1 MVSKATDGFDPTS
14 TVTPSNVLS
23 GNIMAGASWNS
34 TNTALQDALTQAT
47 GQQTQNFAV
56 PGSTTSDTLKQLN
69 DFIGGGGSFGADT
82 TVFLQAGGVDFL
94 NGVDK
99 GTIKDNLNSIVS
111 TLGSQGVKVVLTGSP
126 YATSIAD
133 VQNNNFNPEVDP
145 LYKDVASANKNVALV
160 DTMGNI
166 LQNKSLLK
174 DALHTN
180 EVGTQQYNADVL
192 AALASMN
199 SSQIGAQKIAP
210 TVQSAQLLDA
220 AQTSAVTPT
229 MSTAQAISAA
239 NQYAQANNVD
249 LTGNINSWIDQ
260 HPGASADQVN
270 AEMAKYGISQGDVA
284 RAVASRSDLNAN
296 NPLLVGNTYYQP
308 QYDSTGSGMDAQQG
322 PLSNLLAYT
331 QEQNKVGG
339 AYNQYDAQGNLVR
352 TGTQQKVD
360 NNMLPFLLAAG
371 GMALGIPGL
380 GLGEAATTGLAAGAT
395 SGAAAGA
402 ATIAGTGMTLAELA
416 QLDLA
421 LGGAGGTAG
430 ALELANALGGTA
442 AVASAAEAINGMGGG
457 TGLTQGGNTALSSMG
472 GGTGLT
478 AANAANLDLMGGA
491 QGLTTA
497 GAGGGILGA
506 TGLNTG
512 LGVLGGSTLGSTLAG
527 LNTGVTGGL
536 TGGVTGMGT
545 GTGITT
551 GAAGLGLN
559 AGTAGLGAD
568 GLGAGITA
576 GTGLTGTGVLT
587 GSTLGE
593 SLLGSSALNNL
604 TGTGVLTGSG
614 LGTSLLGTG
623 GGTGLTGTGVLT
635 GSGLGTSLLGTGAG
649 SAVTGGLG
657 GSGTLL
663 GTGAGLATGA
673 GAGLAAGAGAGLGSA
688 LGTSL
693 GTGLGLSALG
703 SGLGAVANQAGI
715 TDARNLINQYGA
727 QAGTALANAY
737 KNAQNLNA
745 ANRTDLGNVYQNLS
759 GNLNNTINAQSGIY
773 GQTNANLANNYAN
786 TAGNLQN
793 LYNQQVGYQAP
804 YQQIGAQGAAGLA
817 ANQDY
822 LTRQFNANDL
832 NTNLAPNYA
841 FQLQQGQMANQRA
854 ANAAGGSL
862 GGNAL
867 QGLQRYTQD
876 YAGGAYQQAFN
887 NYNTQR
893 NNIYNSLAGM
903 ANIGTTSAGQLAG
916 LGNQYG
922 SNMGSLSST
931 YGGNMLGNA
940 GQLQGA
946 YNQYGGNL
954 TNAANTF
961 GGNLTTSYGQG
972 IGAANAYGLNTAG
985 LATGLGSALASN
997 ATQSGANTSSLLSN
1011 LGNTALLG
1019 SMLKAT

>member
-1 MVSKATDGFDPTS
+1 MYNTISSLVSQAVENPDLYSGGTT
-14 TVTPSNVLS
+14 TPSGNVLS

-34 TNTALQDALTQAT
+34 TNTALQQALTEAT
-47 GQQTQNFAV
+47 GKETQNFAI

-69 DFIGGGGSFGADT
+69 DFIGSGGSFAPDA

-99 GTIKDNLNSIVS
+99 NTIKDNLNNIVS
-111 TLGSQGVKVVLTGSP
+111 TLGNQGVKVVLTGSP
-126 YATSIAD
+126 YASSIQD
-133 VQNNNFNPEVDP
+133 VVNNNFNPEVDP
-145 LYKDVASANKNVALV
+145 LYKEVAAANKNVALV

-180 EVGTQQYNADVL
+180 EQGTAQYNADVL

-199 SSQIGAQKIAP
+199 SSHIGSEQISAAAQP
-210 TVQSAQLLDA
+210 QQLLSA

-249 LTGNINSWIDQ
+249 LSGNINKWIDQ
-260 HPGASADQVN
+260 NPNASAAQVN
-270 AEMAKYGISQGDVA
+270 AEMAKYGISQADVA
-284 RAVASRSDLNAN
+284 RAIAQRSDLNPN
-296 NPLLVGNTYYQP
+296 QPKLIGDTYYQP
-308 QYDSTGSGMDAQQG
+308 TYQGSGSGMDYQQG
-322 PLSNLLAYT
+322 PLSDLLAYT

-339 AYNQYDAQGNLVR
+339 TYNQYDAQGNLVR

-380 GLGEAATTGLAAGAT
+380 GEAGSTGLAAG
-395 SGAAAGA
+395 GAATGT

-430 ALELANALGGTA
+430 ALEMANALGGVGA
-442 AVASAAEAINGMGGG
+442 AAAASDAISGMGGG
-457 TGLTQGGNTALSSMG
+457 TGLSTTGNTSLASMG

-478 AANAANLDLMGGA
+478 ATNAANLDLMGGG
-491 QGLTTA
+491 QGLLTT

-512 LGVLGGSTLGSTLAG
+512 LGLGTGLGSTLAG
-527 LNTGVTGGL
+527 LDTGVSGL
-536 TGGVTGMGT
+536 TGGTGVTGMGT
-545 GTGITT
+545 GTGITS
-551 GAAGLGLN
+551 GATGLGIK

-576 GTGLTGTGVLT
+576 GSGLTGTGVLT
-587 GSTLGE
+587 GSTLGD

-604 TGTGVLTGSG
+604 TGTGVLTGST
-614 LGTSLLGTG
+614 LGTTLLGTG

-635 GSGLGTSLLGTGAG
+635 GSNLGTSLLGTGAG
-649 SAVTGGLG
+649 SAVTGGIG

-663 GTGAGLATGA
+663 GTGVGGA
-673 GAGLAAGAGAGLGSA
+673 GTNLLGGGTSSLLGS
-688 LGTSL
+688 GL

-703 SGLGAVANQAGI
+703 TGLGALANQSGI
-715 TDARNLINQYGA
+715 SNARDLINQYGT

-737 KNAQNLNA
+737 RNAQNLNA
-745 ANRTDLGNVYQNLS
+745 ANRTDLGNL
-759 GNLNNTINAQSGIY
+759 
-773 GQTNANLANNYAN
+773 YAN
-786 TAGNLQN
+786 TSGNMQN

-804 YQQIGAQGAAGLA
+804 YQDIGRSASQGLIE
-817 ANQDY
+817 NQPY
-822 LTRQFNANDL
+822 FTRQFTNADL
-832 NTNLAPNYA
+832 NANLAPNYA
-841 FQLQQGQMANQRA
+841 FMLGQGQMANQRA
-854 ANAAGGSL
+854 ANAGGGAL

-876 YAGGAYQQAFN
+876 YAGNAYQQAFN
-887 NYNTQR
+887 NFNTQR
-893 NNIYNSLAGM
+893 NNIYNTLAGM
-903 ANIGTTSAGQLAG
+903 AGIGQTSTGQLAN
-916 LGNQYG
+916 LGANYG
-922 SNMGSLSST
+922 SNMGSLAS
-931 YGGNMLGNA
+931 
-940 GQLQGA
+940 
-946 YNQYGGNL
+946 NL
-954 TNAANTF
+954 

-972 IGAANAYGLNTAG
+972 IGAANQYGLNTAG
-985 LATGLGSALASN
+985 LATGIGSALASN
-997 ATQSGANTSSLLSN
+997 ATQSGANTAGLLSN

>member
-1 MVSKATDGFDPTS
+1 MLNTISSLVSQAIDSPDTS
-14 TVTPSNVLS
+14 SAVTPSNVLS

-126 YATSIAD
+126 YATSITD

-180 EVGTQQYNADVL
+180 EVGTAQYNADVL

-199 SSQIGAQKIAP
+199 SSNIGSQQIAP
-210 TVQSAQLLDA
+210 TVQSTQLLNA

-249 LTGNINSWIDQ
+249 LTGNINNWIDQ
-260 HPGASADQVN
+260 NPGASAAQVN
-270 AEMAKYGISQGDVA
+270 AEMAKYGISQADVA
-284 RAVASRSDLNAN
+284 RAIAQRSDLDANA
-296 NPLLVGNTYYQP
+296 PKLIGDTYYQP
-308 QYDSTGSGMDAQQG
+308 TYQGSGSGMDYQQG
-322 PLSNLLAYT
+322 PLSDLLAYT

-339 AYNQYDAQGNLVR
+339 TYNQYDAQGNLVR

-430 ALELANALGGTA
+430 ALELASALGGTA
-442 AVASAAEAINGMGGG
+442 AVASATEAINGMGGG

-478 AANAANLDLMGGA
+478 AANAANLDLMGGG
-491 QGLTTA
+491 QGLLTA

-512 LGVLGGSTLGSTLAG
+512 LGVLGTSTFGQTLAG

-536 TGGVTGMGT
+536 TGGTGVTGMGG
-545 GTGITT
+545 GTGLTA

-568 GLGAGITA
+568 GLGAG
-576 GTGLTGTGVLT
+576 LTGGSLGATNSLLGGAAL
-587 GSTLGE
+587 GSTLG
-593 SLLGSSALNNL
+593 SLGTGLGTGLGLGAVGAGLGS
-604 TGTGVLTGSG
+604 TVGSG
-614 LGTSLLGTG
+614 LGAGLGSTLAGLDTG
-623 GGTGLTGTGVLT
+623 VGTGL
-635 GSGLGTSLLGTGAG
+635 GAG
-649 SAVTGGLG
+649 L
-657 GSGTLL
+657 
-663 GTGAGLATGA
+663 GAGLASGA
-673 GAGLAAGAGAGLGSA
+673 GAGLGTGLGSA

-737 KNAQNLNA
+737 RNAQNLNA

-773 GQTNANLANNYAN
+773 GQTNANLAGNYAN
-786 TAGNLQN
+786 TAANLQN

-804 YQQIGAQGAAGLA
+804 YQQIGSQGAAGLA

-997 ATQSGANTSSLLSN
+997 ATQAGANTSSLLSN